1 MQSQIIR
8 NDCARRIRE
17 TRRILQS
24 GRSEPIDE
32 MQLRDKR
39 LLWVLIGLGVM
50 VFVALFSGC
59 AYSYTQ
65 EQAINA
71 VIGEA
76 EGEPQIGKEAVAC
89 AIHNRGY
96 LTGVYGLHAPRV
108 VKHMYSPHTYKM
120 ARQAVIVAKDQG
132 YCEGLVNGA
141 QYWASLKV
149 DQSWIH
155 KMLAM
160 GYVHTATYGGQA
172 FFRKN

>member
-1 MQSQIIR
+1 MMPLMVLLALVWFSVGYVGS
-8 NDCARRIRE
+8 
-17 TRRILQS
+17 ILVQFWF
-24 GRSEPIDE
+24 RSV
-32 MQLRDKR
+32 QF
-39 LLWVLIGLGVM
+39 LLYYGLVWCSLGS
-50 VFVALFSGC
+50 VALFSGC